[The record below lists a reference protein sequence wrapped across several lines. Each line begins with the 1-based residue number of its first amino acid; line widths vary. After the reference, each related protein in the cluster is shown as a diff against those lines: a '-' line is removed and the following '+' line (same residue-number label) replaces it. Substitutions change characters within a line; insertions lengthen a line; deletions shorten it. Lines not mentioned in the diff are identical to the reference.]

1 MVCGC
6 DNKKYNGEINVLN
19 WSSYIPYEVIDDF
32 EKEYNIKVNYGTYS
46 SNEELLAKV
55 SSSSMGTYD
64 LIFPSDYMVELMISK
79 GLLEKFD
86 KIKLNNIDH
95 VNPLFLNQ
103 KFDSNN
109 EYSIPFLAATSVIV
123 VNREHIKDE
132 INSYN
137 DLQNLKYENNIILLD
152 DQRIVIGMALQ
163 AIGSSMNEV
172 SNDKLNAAKNWLLN
186 LNKNI
191 KAFDSDSPKTFL
203 ITNEVDLGVIW
214 NAEAI
219 IAKSINPEIEIIYPE
234 DGFAIS
240 LDNYTIVK
248 GSKNSDLAYIFIDY
262 LLRDDVNKKI
272 TEEYPYINTTL
283 QNENMTHEELE
294 NILKK
299 GTYVEN
305 IGSHISDFDKVWA
318 EIK

>member
-1 MVCGC
+1 MKKIVLLIIVIFMVCGC

-109 EYSIPFLAATSVIV
+109 DYSIVST
-123 VNREHIKDE
+123 HIF
-132 INSYN
+132 IFW
-137 DLQNLKYENNIILLD
+137 
-152 DQRIVIGMALQ
+152 
-163 AIGSSMNEV
+163 
-172 SNDKLNAAKNWLLN
+172 SNPWD
-186 LNKNI
+186 I
-191 KAFDSDSPKTFL
+191 KHSPYSGWFIFL
-203 ITNEVDLGVIW
+203 IVNT
-214 NAEAI
+214 
-219 IAKSINPEIEIIYPE
+219 
-234 DGFAIS
+234 
-240 LDNYTIVK
+240 
-248 GSKNSDLAYIFIDY
+248 
-262 LLRDDVNKKI
+262 LL
-272 TEEYPYINTTL
+272 L
-283 QNENMTHEELE
+283 
-294 NILKK
+294 
-299 GTYVEN
+299 
-305 IGSHISDFDKVWA
+305 
-318 EIK
+318 